1 VDNINKD
8 MLLVYTYKY
17 HRLKYPAEITL
28 TGKVQS
34 YRIKTVYK
42 ESFTE

>member
-8 MLLVYTYKY
+8 MFLVYTDN